1 MQHNQFT
8 DNLLT
13 LIASMES
20 GESVGGIKLA
30 QIIKRL
36 TEIEVDEGGPY
47 SFEPKQGASDVGL
60 NLAIACF
67 LALQDIRLPKL
78 DAFLEKRLSNV
89 AEPFGSVI
97 DDKGVRN
104 LIDKYQ
110 KLIGNVGKEESVK
123 QPIIYNES
131 EQRIMDMIR
140 KKFDDRFSNFS
151 PALRERA
158 KSAIEKTIRSNRDK
172 QMSLMAYY
180 TKVSLGK
187 SGEGI
192 PDELVADIGL
202 ANIFF
207 WTAFIIYDDFW
218 DRDEA
223 ADPRLLPIANIFA
236 RHYIDF
242 FIALPDDKEFRPF
255 FHDLMDKLDGSNA
268 WEVEN
273 CRAKVEGNIFHI
285 PTTLPDFGDYEN
297 KYRPASGHILSS
309 VAILTQFG
317 KELKTEDWGNIISYF
332 KHYLV
337 AMQLNDDAHDWE
349 EDLQRGHLST
359 VVTLLLG
366 DLKKSG
372 WKKPMIDL
380 GTDLPEIRKIFWFT
394 TMPQYVKIVLSQTD
408 TSRKALRSISII
420 EEPALLERII
430 TTTENVARQA
440 ERESVDSEALLK
452 EYIGTN
458 SATT

>member
-1 MQHNQFT
+1 MQHNQFI
-8 DNLLT
+8 DNLILS
-13 LIASMES
+13 LKS
-20 GESVGGIKLA
+20 GESIGGIKLA
-30 QIIKRL
+30 QIVKRL
-36 TEIEVDEGGPY
+36 TEMEVDEGGPY
-47 SFEPKQGASDVGL
+47 SLEPKRGATDVGL

-78 DAFLEKRLSNV
+78 DDFLEKHISNI

-97 DDKGVRN
+97 DDKTVRS

-110 KLIGNVGKEESVK
+110 MLVGNVDREESVK
-123 QPIIYNES
+123 QPIAYDEN

-140 KKFDDRFSNFS
+140 KKFAERFQAFS

-158 KSAIEKTIRSNRDK
+158 KSTIEKTIHGNRDK

-180 TKVSLGK
+180 TKISLGK
-187 SGEGI
+187 SGETI
-192 PDELVADIGL
+192 SDELVADIGL

-223 ADPRLLPIANIFA
+223 ADPHLLPIANIFA

-273 CRAKVEGNIFHI
+273 CRAKVEGNFFHI
-285 PTTLPDFGDYEN
+285 PATLPDFGDYEN

-317 KELKTEDWGNIISYF
+317 KELKTEDWGNIVSYF
-332 KHYLV
+332 KHYLI

-359 VVTLLLG
+359 VVTLLLA

-372 WKKPMIDL
+372 WKKQTIDL
-380 GTDLPEIRKIFWFT
+380 STDLLEIRKIFWFT
-394 TMPQYVKIVLSQTD
+394 TMPQYIKLALSETAM
-408 TSRKALRSISII
+408 SRKALRAISII
-420 EEPALLERII
+420 EEPAPLERIVSI
-430 TTTENVARQA
+430 TEDVARQA
-440 ERESVDSEALLK
+440 ERESADSEALLK
-452 EYIGTN
+452 EYANTQG
-458 SATT
+458 

>member
-1 MQHNQFT
+1 MQHNQFI
-8 DNLLT
+8 DNLLS
-13 LIASMES
+13 SMES
-20 GESVGGIKLA
+20 GESVGGVKLA
-30 QIIKRL
+30 QIVKCL
-36 TEIEVDEGGPY
+36 TEMEVDEGGPY
-47 SFEPKQGASDVGL
+47 SLEPKKGATDVGL

-67 LALQDIRLPKL
+67 LAMQDIRLPKL
-78 DAFLEKRLSNV
+78 DDFLEKHLSNI
-89 AEPFGSVI
+89 AEPFSSVI
-97 DDKGVRN
+97 DDRTVRS
-104 LIDKYQ
+104 LINKYQ
-110 KLIGNVGKEESVK
+110 MLIGNVGKEEPTK
-123 QPIIYNES
+123 QPIVYNEN
-131 EQRIMDMIR
+131 EQRIMNMIR
-140 KKFDDRFSNFS
+140 KKFDERFQAFS
-151 PALRERA
+151 PALREQA
-158 KSAIEKTIRSNRDK
+158 KSTIEKTICGNRDK

-187 SGEGI
+187 SGESI

-273 CRAKVEGNIFHI
+273 CRAKVDGNIFNI
-285 PTTLPDFGDYEN
+285 PATLPDFGDYEN

-317 KELKTEDWGNIISYF
+317 KELKTEDWGNIVSYF
-332 KHYLV
+332 KHYLI

-359 VVTLLLG
+359 VVTLLLN

-372 WKKPMIDL
+372 WKKQTIDL
-380 GTDLPEIRKIFWFT
+380 STDLPEIRKIFWFT
-394 TMPQYVKIVLSQTD
+394 TMPQYIKIALSETA
-408 TSRKALRSISII
+408 TSRKALRAISII
-420 EEPALLERII
+420 EEPAPLERIVSI
-430 TTTENVARQA
+430 TEDVARQA
-440 ERESVDSEALLK
+440 ERESIDSGAILK
-452 EYIGTN
+452 EYANNQG
-458 SATT
+458 

>member
-1 MQHNQFT
+1 MQHNQFI
-8 DNLLT
+8 DNLLS
-13 LIASMES
+13 IVES
-20 GESVGGIKLA
+20 GENVGGIKLA
-30 QIIKRL
+30 QIVKRL
-36 TEIEVDEGGPY
+36 TEMEVDEGGPY
-47 SFEPKQGASDVGL
+47 SLEPNQGATDIGL
-60 NLAIACF
+60 NLSIACF

-78 DAFLEKRLSNV
+78 DDFLEKRLPNI
-89 AEPFGSVI
+89 AEPFGSVVE
-97 DDKGVRN
+97 DKRVRN

-110 KLIGNVGKEESVK
+110 TLIGNVDKEEMAK
-123 QPIIYNES
+123 QPISYNEN

-158 KSAIEKTIRSNRDK
+158 KSAIEKTIRGNRDK

-187 SGEGI
+187 SGESI
-192 PDELVADIGL
+192 PDELVAEIGL

-285 PTTLPDFGDYEN
+285 PATLPDFGDYEN

-317 KELKTEDWGNIISYF
+317 KELKTEDWGNIVSYF

-359 VVTLLLG
+359 VVTLLLN
-366 DLKKSG
+366 DLKKNG
-372 WKKPMIDL
+372 WKKQTIDL
-380 GTDLPEIRKIFWFT
+380 NADLPEIRKIFWFT

-408 TSRKALRSISII
+408 TSRKSLRSISII
-420 EEPALLERII
+420 EEPGLLEQII

-440 ERESVDSEALLK
+440 ERESADSEALLK
-452 EYIGTN
+452 EYAGT
-458 SATT
+458 SQTT

>member
-1 MQHNQFT
+1 MQHNQFI
-8 DNLLT
+8 DNLLS
-13 LIASMES
+13 IVES
-20 GESVGGIKLA
+20 GDSVGGIKLA
-30 QIIKRL
+30 QIVRLL
-36 TEIEVDEGGPY
+36 TEMEVDEGGPY
-47 SFEPKQGASDVGL
+47 SFDPKQGANDIGL
-60 NLAIACF
+60 NLVIACF
-67 LALQDIRLPKL
+67 LALQDVRLPKL
-78 DAFLEKRLSNV
+78 DDFLEKRLSNI
-89 AEPFGSVI
+89 AEPFGSII
-97 DDKGVRN
+97 DDKRVRS

-110 KLIGNVGKEESVK
+110 TLIGNVGKENLVK
-123 QPIIYNES
+123 QPIVYNEN
-131 EQRIMDMIR
+131 EQHIMDMIR

-158 KSAIEKTIRSNRDK
+158 KSAIEKTIRGNRDK

-187 SGEGI
+187 SGESI

-273 CRAKVEGNIFHI
+273 CRAKVEGNVFHI
-285 PTTLPDFGDYEN
+285 PATLPDFGDYEN

-317 KELKTEDWGNIISYF
+317 KELKTEDWGNIVSYF

-372 WKKPMIDL
+372 WKKQTIDL
-380 GTDLPEIRKIFWFT
+380 STDLPEIRKIFWFT
-394 TMPQYVKIVLSQTD
+394 TMPQYVKTVLSQTE
-408 TSRKALRSISII
+408 TSRKALHAISII
-420 EEPALLERII
+420 ESPSLLEGII

-440 ERESVDSEALLK
+440 ERESVDSGALLK
-452 EYIGTN
+452 EYADTQG
-458 SATT
+458 

>member
-1 MQHNQFT
+1 MQHNQFI
-8 DNLLT
+8 DNLLS
-13 LIASMES
+13 IVES
-20 GESVGGIKLA
+20 GDSVGGIKLA
-30 QIIKRL
+30 QIVRLL
-36 TEIEVDEGGPY
+36 TEMEVDEGGPY
-47 SFEPKQGASDVGL
+47 SFDPKQGANDIGL
-60 NLAIACF
+60 NLVIACF
-67 LALQDIRLPKL
+67 LALQDVRLPKL
-78 DAFLEKRLSNV
+78 DDFLEKRLSNI
-89 AEPFGSVI
+89 AEPFGSII
-97 DDKGVRN
+97 DDKRVRS

-110 KLIGNVGKEESVK
+110 TLIGNVGKENLVK
-123 QPIIYNES
+123 QPIVYNEN
-131 EQRIMDMIR
+131 EQHIMDMIR

-158 KSAIEKTIRSNRDK
+158 KAAIEKTIRGNRDK

-187 SGEGI
+187 SGESI

-255 FHDLMDKLDGSNA
+255 FHDLMDKLDGSNV

-285 PTTLPDFGDYEN
+285 PATLPDFGDYEN

-317 KELKTEDWGNIISYF
+317 EELKTEDWGNIISYF

-359 VVTLLLG
+359 VVTILLG

-372 WKKPMIDL
+372 WKKQTIDL
-380 GTDLPEIRKIFWFT
+380 STDLPEIRKIFWFT
-394 TMPQYVKIVLSQTD
+394 TMPQYVKTVLSQTE
-408 TSRKALRSISII
+408 TSRKALLAISII
-420 EEPALLERII
+420 ESPSLLEGII
-430 TTTENVARQA
+430 RTTEDVARQA
-440 ERESVDSEALLK
+440 ERESADSEALLK
-452 EYIGTN
+452 EYANTQG
-458 SATT
+458 

>member
-8 DNLLT
+8 QDLLGF
-13 LIASMES
+13 ISSMES
-20 GESVGGIKLA
+20 GNGVGGIKLA
-30 QIIKRL
+30 RIIKRL
-36 TEIEVDEGGPY
+36 TEMEVDEGGPY
-47 SFEPKQGASDVGL
+47 SFEPKQGANDVGL
-60 NLAIACF
+60 NLVIACF

-78 DAFLEKRLSNV
+78 DAFLEKKTSNA
-89 AEPFGSVI
+89 AEPFDSVI
-97 DDKGVRN
+97 DDKTIHD
-104 LIDKYQ
+104 LISKYRM
-110 KLIGNVGKEESVK
+110 LIENVGRKESTEH
-123 QPIIYNES
+123 PIIYDEN

-151 PALRERA
+151 SALRERA
-158 KSAIEKTIRSNRDK
+158 KSAIEKTIRGNRDK

-187 SGEGI
+187 SGESI

-273 CRAKVEGNIFHI
+273 CRAKVEGSIFHI
-285 PTTLPDFGDYEN
+285 PATLPDFGDYEN

-317 KELKTEDWGNIISYF
+317 KELKTEDWGNIVSYF

-359 VVTLLLG
+359 VVTILLN
-366 DLKKSG
+366 DLKNSG
-372 WKKPMIDL
+372 WEKQTIDL
-380 GTDLPEIRKIFWFT
+380 STDLPEIRKIFWFT
-394 TMPQYVKIVLSQTD
+394 TMPQYVKIVLAQTD
-408 TSRKALRSISII
+408 ISRKALRSISII
-420 EEPALLERII
+420 EEPDLLERII

-440 ERESVDSEALLK
+440 ERESTDSGAILK
-452 EYIGTN
+452 EYANTQG
-458 SATT
+458 

>member
-1 MQHNQFT
+1 MQHNQFI
-8 DNLLT
+8 DNLLS
-13 LIASMES
+13 IVES
-20 GESVGGIKLA
+20 GESIGGIKLA
-30 QIIKRL
+30 QIVRRL

-47 SFEPKQGASDVGL
+47 SLGPEQGSTDVGL
-60 NLAIACF
+60 NLTIACF
-67 LALQDIRLPKL
+67 LALQDVRLPKL
-78 DAFLEKRLSNV
+78 DDFLKKRLLNI

-97 DDKGVRN
+97 DDKRVRS

-110 KLIGNVGKEESVK
+110 TLIGIVDREDPVK
-123 QPIIYNES
+123 RPIIYDGN
-131 EQRIMDMIR
+131 EQRIMNMIR
-140 KKFDDRFSNFS
+140 KKFDERFHVFS

-187 SGEGI
+187 SGESI

-223 ADPRLLPIANIFA
+223 ADPRLLPIANIFV

-242 FIALPDDKEFRPF
+242 FIALSDDKEFRPF

-285 PTTLPDFGDYEN
+285 PATLPDFGDYEN

-359 VVTLLLG
+359 VVTLLLN

-372 WKKPMIDL
+372 WKKQTIDL
-380 GTDLPEIRKIFWFT
+380 NTDLPEIRKIFWFT
-394 TMPQYVKIVLSQTD
+394 TMSQYVKIVLSQTD

-420 EEPALLERII
+420 EEPDLLEHII
-430 TTTENVARQA
+430 TTTENVARRA
-440 ERESVDSEALLK
+440 ERESTDSEALLK
-452 EYIGTN
+452 EYAGTPQ
-458 SATT
+458 TT

>member
-1 MQHNQFT
+1 MQHNQFI
-8 DNLLT
+8 DNLL
-13 LIASMES
+13 SSVES
-20 GESVGGIKLA
+20 GESIGGIKLA
-30 QIIKRL
+30 QIVRRL
-36 TEIEVDEGGPY
+36 TEMEVDEGGPY
-47 SFEPKQGASDVGL
+47 SFEPKQGANDIGL

-67 LALQDIRLPKL
+67 LALQDVRLPKL
-78 DAFLEKRLSNV
+78 DGFLEKQISN
-89 AEPFGSVI
+89 ADEQFDSVI
-97 DDKGVRN
+97 DDKTIRN
-104 LIDKYQ
+104 LISKYRT
-110 KLIGNVGKEESVK
+110 LIGNVGKEESVK
-123 QPIIYNES
+123 QPIAYTEN
-131 EQRIMDMIR
+131 EQRIMDTIR

-158 KSAIEKTIRSNRDK
+158 KSAIEKTIRGNRDK

-187 SGEGI
+187 SGENI

-218 DRDEA
+218 DWDEA

-337 AMQLNDDAHDWE
+337 AMQLHDDAHDWE

-359 VVTLLLG
+359 VVTILLG

-372 WKKPMIDL
+372 WKKQTIDL
-380 GTDLPEIRKIFWFT
+380 STDLPEIRKIFWFT
-394 TMPQYVKIVLSQTD
+394 TMPQYVITVLYHTE
-408 TSRKALRSISII
+408 TSRNALHAISII
-420 EEPALLERII
+420 ENPALLESII
-430 TTTENVARQA
+430 TRTENVARQA
-440 ERESVDSEALLK
+440 ERESADSEALLK
-452 EYIGTN
+452 EYTGTS

>member
-1 MQHNQFT
+1 MQHNQIT
-8 DNLLT
+8 NDLLEF
-13 LIASMES
+13 ISSMES
-20 GESVGGIKLA
+20 GKNVGGIKLA
-30 QIIKRL
+30 RTIKRL
-36 TEIEVDEGGPY
+36 TEMEIDEGGPY
-47 SFEPKQGASDVGL
+47 SFEPKQGANDIGL

-78 DAFLEKRLSNV
+78 DAFLEKKISNAV
-89 AEPFGSVI
+89 EPFDSAI
-97 DDKGVRN
+97 DDKTVR
-104 LIDKYQ
+104 D
-110 KLIGNVGKEESVK
+110 LIGKYRTLIENVGKEESAER
-123 QPIIYNES
+123 PITYDEN
-131 EQRIMDMIR
+131 EQRIMSMIR
-140 KKFDDRFSNFS
+140 KKLDDRFSNFS
-151 PALRERA
+151 PELRERA
-158 KSAIEKTIRSNRDK
+158 KLAVEKTIRGNRDK

-180 TKVSLGK
+180 TKASLGK
-187 SGEGI
+187 SGETI

-207 WTAFIIYDDFW
+207 WAAFIIYDDFW

-242 FIALPDDKEFRPF
+242 FIALPEDKEFRPF

-268 WEVEN
+268 WEIEN
-273 CRAKVEGNIFHI
+273 CRTKVEGNTFYI
-285 PTTLPDFGDYEN
+285 PANLPNFGDYEN

-332 KHYLV
+332 KHYLI

-359 VVTLLLG
+359 VVTLLLD
-366 DLKKSG
+366 DLKKNG
-372 WKKPMIDL
+372 WAKQTIDL
-380 GTDLPEIRKIFWFT
+380 NADLPEIKKIFWFT
-394 TMPQYVKIVLSQTD
+394 TMPQYVKIVLTQTD
-408 TSRKALRSISII
+408 ASLKALRAISII
-420 EEPALLERII
+420 EDRAPLERII

-440 ERESVDSEALLK
+440 ERESTDSEALLK
-452 EYIGTN
+452 EYAGTPQ
-458 SATT
+458 TT

>member
-8 DNLLT
+8 NDLLEF
-13 LIASMES
+13 ISSMES

-30 QIIKRL
+30 RTIKRL
-36 TEIEVDEGGPY
+36 TEMEIDEGGPY
-47 SFEPKQGASDVGL
+47 SFEPKQGANDVGL
-60 NLAIACF
+60 NLVIACF

-78 DAFLEKRLSNV
+78 DAFIEKKISDTS
-89 AEPFGSVI
+89 ESFDSVI
-97 DDKGVRN
+97 DGKTIRG
-104 LIDKYQ
+104 LIGKYQ
-110 KLIGNVGKEESVK
+110 ALIRNVDKEELAEH
-123 QPIIYNES
+123 PITYDEN
-131 EQRIMDMIR
+131 EQRIMAMIR
-140 KKFDDRFSNFS
+140 KKLNDRFANFS
-151 PALRERA
+151 PGLRERA
-158 KSAIEKTIRSNRDK
+158 KSAIEKTIRGNRDK

-223 ADPRLLPIANIFA
+223 ADPHLLPIANIFA

-273 CRAKVEGNIFHI
+273 CRAKVEENIFYI
-285 PTTLPDFGDYEN
+285 PDNLPNFGDYEN

-317 KELKTEDWGNIISYF
+317 KELKAEDWGNIILYF
-332 KHYLV
+332 KHYLI

-359 VVTLLLG
+359 MVTILLD
-366 DLKKSG
+366 DLKQSG
-372 WKKPMIDL
+372 WKKQTIDL
-380 GTDLPEIRKIFWFT
+380 STDLPEIKKTFWFV
-394 TMPQYVKIVLSQTD
+394 TMPQYVKKVLSQTEA
-408 TSRKALRSISII
+408 SRKALRAISII
-420 EEPALLERII
+420 EDPASLEGII

-440 ERESVDSEALLK
+440 ERESIDSSALLK
-452 EYIGTN
+452 EYAGT
-458 SATT
+458 

>member
-1 MQHNQFT
+1 MQNNQFI
-8 DNLLT
+8 DNLLA
-13 LIASMES
+13 LISRMES
-20 GESVGGIKLA
+20 SENIGGIKLA

-47 SFEPKQGASDVGL
+47 SFEPKQGANDVGL
-60 NLAIACF
+60 NLAIAYF

-78 DAFLEKRLSNV
+78 DAFVENKISNTT
-89 AEPFGSVI
+89 ERFDSVI
-97 DDKGVRN
+97 DNKKVQD
-104 LIDKYQ
+104 LISKYRM
-110 KLIGNVGKEESVK
+110 LIGKVGKEESVK
-123 QPIIYNES
+123 HPITYDEN
-131 EQRIMDMIR
+131 EQRIMRMIR
-140 KKFDDRFSNFS
+140 KKLDDRFSNFS
-151 PALRERA
+151 PGLRERA
-158 KSAIEKTIRSNRDK
+158 KSAVEKTICGNGDK

-187 SGEGI
+187 SGESI

-273 CRAKVEGNIFHI
+273 CRAKVEENVFYI
-285 PTTLPDFGDYEN
+285 PQTLPDFGDYEN

-317 KELKTEDWGNIISYF
+317 KELKTEDWGNIVSYF
-332 KHYLV
+332 KHYLI

-349 EDLQRGHLST
+349 EDLRRGHLST

-366 DLKKSG
+366 DIKKSG
-372 WKKPMIDL
+372 WEKQTIDL
-380 GTDLPEIRKIFWFT
+380 TADLPEIRKTFWFV
-394 TMPQYVKIVLSQTD
+394 TMPQYVKIVLSKTE
-408 TSRKALRSISII
+408 TSRKALHAISII
-420 EEPALLERII
+420 ENPALLESII

-440 ERESVDSEALLK
+440 ERESVDSRALLK
-452 EYIGTN
+452 EYANT
-458 SATT
+458 

>member
-36 TEIEVDEGGPY
+36 TEIEIDEGGPY
-47 SFEPKQGASDVGL
+47 SFDPKQGANDIGL

-78 DAFLEKRLSNV
+78 DAFLEKRILDTAS
-89 AEPFGSVI
+89 PFSSVI
-97 DDKGVRN
+97 DDKTVRS

-110 KLIGNVGKEESVK
+110 MLIGKVSKEESVEER
-123 QPIIYNES
+123 PIAYDEN
-131 EQRIMDMIR
+131 EQRIMGMIR
-140 KKFDDRFSNFS
+140 KKLDERFVNFS
-151 PALRERA
+151 PELRERA
-158 KSAIEKTIRSNRDK
+158 KLAVEKTIRGNRDK

-180 TKVSLGK
+180 TKVSLGR
-187 SGEGI
+187 SGESI

-207 WTAFIIYDDFW
+207 WAAFIIYDDFW

-268 WEVEN
+268 WEIEN
-273 CRAKVEGNIFHI
+273 CRTKVEGNTFYI

-317 KELKTEDWGNIISYF
+317 KELKTEDWGNIVSYF
-332 KHYLV
+332 KHYLI

-349 EDLQRGHLST
+349 EDLRRGHLST
-359 VVTLLLG
+359 VVTLLLD

-372 WKKPMIDL
+372 WKKQTIDL
-380 GTDLPEIRKIFWFT
+380 SVDLPEIRKTFWFV
-394 TMPQYVKIVLSQTD
+394 TMPHYVKKALSQTD
-408 TSRKALRSISII
+408 ASRKALRAISII
-420 EEPALLERII
+420 EEPSLLERII
-430 TTTENVARQA
+430 TTTEDVARQA
-440 ERESVDSEALLK
+440 ERESIDSGALLK
-452 EYIGTN
+452 EYANT
-458 SATT
+458 

>member
-1 MQHNQFT
+1 MQNNKFI
-8 DNLLT
+8 DNLLA
-13 LIASMES
+13 LISRMES
-20 GESVGGIKLA
+20 GESVGSIKLA

-47 SFEPKQGASDVGL
+47 SFDPKQGVNDAGL
-60 NLAIACF
+60 NLAIAYF

-78 DAFLEKRLSNV
+78 DAFVENKISNT
-89 AEPFGSVI
+89 AERFDSVI
-97 DDKGVRN
+97 DNKTVQD
-104 LIDKYQ
+104 LISKYRM
-110 KLIGNVGKEESVK
+110 LIGNVGKEESVEH
-123 QPIIYNES
+123 PIAYDEN
-131 EQRIMDMIR
+131 EQRIMIMIR
-140 KKFDDRFSNFS
+140 KKFEDRFSNFS
-151 PALRERA
+151 PILRERA
-158 KSAIEKTIRSNRDK
+158 KSAIEKTIRGNRDK

-285 PTTLPDFGDYEN
+285 PATLPDFGDYEN

-317 KELKTEDWGNIISYF
+317 EELKTEDWGNIISYF

-359 VVTLLLG
+359 VVTLLLN

-372 WKKPMIDL
+372 WKKQTIDL
-380 GTDLPEIRKIFWFT
+380 NMDLPEIRKIFWFT
-394 TMPQYVKIVLSQTD
+394 TMPQYVKIVLFQTD
-408 TSRKALRSISII
+408 TSRKALLSISII
-420 EEPALLERII
+420 EEPDLLEHII
-430 TTTENVARQA
+430 TTAENVARQA
-440 ERESVDSEALLK
+440 ERESADSEALL
-452 EYIGTN
+452 EQYTI
-458 SATT
+458 

>member
-1 MQHNQFT
+1 MQHNQFI
-8 DNLLT
+8 DNLLS
-13 LIASMES
+13 SMKS
-20 GESVGGIKLA
+20 GESVVGVKLA
-30 QIIKRL
+30 QIVKCL
-36 TEIEVDEGGPY
+36 TEMEVDEGGPY
-47 SFEPKQGASDVGL
+47 SLEPKKGATDVGL

-67 LALQDIRLPKL
+67 LAMQDIRLPKL
-78 DAFLEKRLSNV
+78 DDFLEKHLSNI
-89 AEPFGSVI
+89 AEPFSSVI
-97 DDKGVRN
+97 DDRTVRS
-104 LIDKYQ
+104 LINKYQ
-110 KLIGNVGKEESVK
+110 TLIGNVGKEEPTK
-123 QPIIYNES
+123 QPIVYNEN
-131 EQRIMDMIR
+131 EQRIMNMIR
-140 KKFDDRFSNFS
+140 KKFNERFQAFS
-151 PALRERA
+151 PALREQA
-158 KSAIEKTIRSNRDK
+158 KSTIEKTICGNRDK

-187 SGEGI
+187 SGENI

-268 WEVEN
+268 WEIEN
-273 CRAKVEGNIFHI
+273 CRAKIEGNIFYI
-285 PTTLPDFGDYEN
+285 PATLPDFGDYEN

-317 KELKTEDWGNIISYF
+317 KELKTEDWGNIVSYF
-332 KHYLV
+332 KHYLI

-359 VVTLLLG
+359 VVTLLLN

-372 WKKPMIDL
+372 WKKQTIDL
-380 GTDLPEIRKIFWFT
+380 NTDLPEIRKIFWFT
-394 TMPQYVKIVLSQTD
+394 TMPQYIKIALSETA
-408 TSRKALRSISII
+408 TSRKALRAISII
-420 EEPALLERII
+420 EEPAPLERIVSI
-430 TTTENVARQA
+430 TEDVARQA
-440 ERESVDSEALLK
+440 ERESIDSGAILK
-452 EYIGTN
+452 EYANNQG
-458 SATT
+458 

>member
-8 DNLLT
+8 NDLLGF
-13 LIASMES
+13 ISSMES

-30 QIIKRL
+30 RTIKHL
-36 TEIEVDEGGPY
+36 TEMEVDEGGPY
-47 SFEPKQGASDVGL
+47 SFEPKQGANDVGL

-78 DAFLEKRLSNV
+78 DAFLENKIPNAS
-89 AEPFGSVI
+89 EPFDSVV
-97 DDKGVRN
+97 DDKTVRD
-104 LIDKYQ
+104 LIGKYRT
-110 KLIGNVGKEESVK
+110 LIGNVDKEEAVER
-123 QPIIYNES
+123 PITYDEN
-131 EQRIMDMIR
+131 EQRIMTMIR
-140 KKFDDRFSNFS
+140 KKLDDRFANFS
-151 PALRERA
+151 PGLRERA
-158 KSAIEKTIRSNRDK
+158 RSAVEKTIRGNRDK

-187 SGEGI
+187 SGETI
-192 PDELVADIGL
+192 SDELVADIGL

-207 WTAFIIYDDFW
+207 WAAFIIYDDFW

-268 WEVEN
+268 WEIEN
-273 CRAKVEGNIFHI
+273 CRTKVEGNIFYI
-285 PTTLPDFGDYEN
+285 PANLPDFGDYEN

-317 KELKTEDWGNIISYF
+317 KELKTEDWGNIVSYF
-332 KHYLV
+332 KHYLI

-359 VVTLLLG
+359 VVTLLLN

-372 WKKPMIDL
+372 WKKETIDL
-380 GTDLPEIRKIFWFT
+380 STDLPEIKKTFWFV
-394 TMPQYVKIVLSQTD
+394 TMPQYVKKALSQTEA
-408 TSRKALRSISII
+408 SRKALRSISII
-420 EEPALLERII
+420 EDTEPLERII

-440 ERESVDSEALLK
+440 ERESADSEALLK
-452 EYIGTN
+452 EY
-458 SATT
+458 TTI

>member
-1 MQHNQFT
+1 MQHNQFI
-8 DNLLT
+8 DNLILN
-13 LIASMES
+13 LKS
-20 GESVGGIKLA
+20 GESIGGIKLA
-30 QIIKRL
+30 QIVKRL
-36 TEIEVDEGGPY
+36 TEMEVDEGGPY
-47 SFEPKQGASDVGL
+47 SLEPKQGATDVGL

-78 DAFLEKRLSNV
+78 DDFLEKRLSNIT
-89 AEPFGSVI
+89 EPFGSAI
-97 DDKGVRN
+97 EDKTVRS

-110 KLIGNVGKEESVK
+110 TLVGSVDKEEPIK
-123 QPIIYNES
+123 QPIAYDDN
-131 EQRIMDMIR
+131 EQRIMNMIR
-140 KKFDDRFSNFS
+140 KKFDERFQAFS
-151 PALRERA
+151 PTLRERA
-158 KSAIEKTIRSNRDK
+158 KSAIEKTIHGNRDK

-180 TKVSLGK
+180 TKISLGK
-187 SGEGI
+187 SGESI
-192 PDELVADIGL
+192 PDEMVADIGL

-273 CRAKVEGNIFHI
+273 CRAKVEGSIFHI
-285 PTTLPDFGDYEN
+285 PATLPDFGDYEN

-309 VAILTQFG
+309 VAVLTQFG
-317 KELKTEDWGNIISYF
+317 KELKTEDWGNIVSYF

-359 VVTLLLG
+359 VVTILLN
-366 DLKKSG
+366 DLKNSS
-372 WKKPMIDL
+372 WKKQTIDL
-380 GTDLPEIRKIFWFT
+380 STDLPEIRKIFWFT
-394 TMPQYVKIVLSQTD
+394 TMPQYVKIVLAQTD

-420 EEPALLERII
+420 KEPDLLERII

-440 ERESVDSEALLK
+440 ERESVDSGALLK
-452 EYIGTN
+452 EYANTQG
-458 SATT
+458 

>member
-1 MQHNQFT
+1 MQHNQFI
-8 DNLLT
+8 DNLL
-13 LIASMES
+13 SSVES

-30 QIIKRL
+30 QIVKRL
-36 TEIEVDEGGPY
+36 TEIEVGEGGPY
-47 SFEPKQGASDVGL
+47 SLEPEHGSADIGL

-78 DAFLEKRLSNV
+78 DDFLEKRLSNIT
-89 AEPFGSVI
+89 EPFGSVI
-97 DDKGVRN
+97 DDKRVRN
-104 LIDKYQ
+104 LIGKY
-110 KLIGNVGKEESVK
+110 KTLIGNEDKKESVK
-123 QPIIYNES
+123 QPIIYDEN

-140 KKFDDRFSNFS
+140 RKFNDRFSNFS

-158 KSAIEKTIRSNRDK
+158 KLAIEKTIRSNRDK

-180 TKVSLGK
+180 TKISLGK
-187 SGEGI
+187 SGESI

-317 KELKTEDWGNIISYF
+317 KELKTEDWRNIVSYF

-349 EDLQRGHLST
+349 EDLRRGHLST
-359 VVTLLLG
+359 VVTLLLS

-372 WKKPMIDL
+372 WEKPMIDL
-380 GTDLPEIRKIFWFT
+380 SMDLPEIRKTFWFV
-394 TMPQYVKIVLSQTD
+394 TMPRYIKTVLSQTE
-408 TSRKALRSISII
+408 TSRKALHAISII
-420 EEPALLERII
+420 KNPALLENII

-440 ERESVDSEALLK
+440 ERESIDSGALLK
-452 EYIGTN
+452 EYTEIQG
-458 SATT
+458 

>member
-1 MQHNQFT
+1 MQHNQFI
-8 DNLLT
+8 DNLL
-13 LIASMES
+13 SSVES
-20 GESVGGIKLA
+20 GESIGGIKLA
-30 QIIKRL
+30 QIVRRL
-36 TEIEVDEGGPY
+36 TEMEIDEGGPY
-47 SFEPKQGASDVGL
+47 SFEPKQGATDIGL

-78 DAFLEKRLSNV
+78 DDFLEKRLSSFT
-89 AEPFGSVI
+89 EPFGSAI
-97 DDKGVRN
+97 EDKRVRN
-104 LIDKYQ
+104 LISKYQ
-110 KLIGNVGKEESVK
+110 TLIGNVGKEESVK
-123 QPIIYNES
+123 QPIAYTDN

-140 KKFDDRFSNFS
+140 KKFDDRFSSFS
-151 PALRERA
+151 PTLWERA
-158 KSAIEKTIRSNRDK
+158 KAAIEKTIRSNRDK

-180 TKVSLGK
+180 TKISLGK
-187 SGEGI
+187 SGESI

-242 FIALPDDKEFRPF
+242 FIALSDDKEFRPF

-285 PTTLPDFGDYEN
+285 PATLPDFGDYEN

-317 KELKTEDWGNIISYF
+317 KELKTEDWGNIVSYF
-332 KHYLV
+332 KHYLI

-349 EDLQRGHLST
+349 EDLRRGHLST
-359 VVTLLLG
+359 VVTLLLS

-372 WKKPMIDL
+372 WKKSTIDL
-380 GTDLPEIRKIFWFT
+380 SADLPEIRKTFWFV
-394 TMPQYVKIVLSQTD
+394 TMPQYIKIVLSQTE
-408 TSRKALRSISII
+408 TSRKALHAISII
-420 EEPALLERII
+420 ENPALLESII

-440 ERESVDSEALLK
+440 ERESADSEALLK
-452 EYIGTN
+452 EY
-458 SATT
+458 A

>member
-1 MQHNQFT
+1 MQHNQFI
-8 DNLLT
+8 DNLLS
-13 LIASMES
+13 IVES

-30 QIIKRL
+30 QIVRLL
-36 TEIEVDEGGPY
+36 TEMEVDEGGPY
-47 SFEPKQGASDVGL
+47 SFDPKQGANDIGL
-60 NLAIACF
+60 NLVIACF
-67 LALQDIRLPKL
+67 LALQDVRLPKL
-78 DAFLEKRLSNV
+78 DDFLEKRLSNI
-89 AEPFGSVI
+89 AEPFGSII
-97 DDKGVRN
+97 DDKRVRS

-110 KLIGNVGKEESVK
+110 TLIGNVGKENLVK
-123 QPIIYNES
+123 QPIVYNEN
-131 EQRIMDMIR
+131 EQHIMDMIR
-140 KKFDDRFSNFS
+140 KKFDERFHAFS

-187 SGEGI
+187 SGESI

-242 FIALPDDKEFRPF
+242 FIALSDDKEFRPF

-273 CRAKVEGNIFHI
+273 CRAKIEENIFYI

-332 KHYLV
+332 KHYLI

-349 EDLQRGHLST
+349 EDMQRGRLST
-359 VVTLLLG
+359 VVTLLLS

-372 WKKPMIDL
+372 WKKQTIDL
-380 GTDLPEIRKIFWFT
+380 HADLPEIRKIFWFT

-408 TSRKALRSISII
+408 ISRKALRSISII
-420 EEPALLERII
+420 EEPNLLERII

-440 ERESVDSEALLK
+440 ERESIDSGALLK
-452 EYIGTN
+452 EYTN
-458 SATT
+458 SQG

>member
-1 MQHNQFT
+1 MQHNQFI
-8 DNLLT
+8 DNLLS
-13 LIASMES
+13 SMES
-20 GESVGGIKLA
+20 GESVGGVKLA
-30 QIIKRL
+30 QIVKCL
-36 TEIEVDEGGPY
+36 TEMEVDEGGPY
-47 SFEPKQGASDVGL
+47 SLEPKKGATDVGL
-60 NLAIACF
+60 NLVIACF
-67 LALQDIRLPKL
+67 LEMQDIRLPKL
-78 DAFLEKRLSNV
+78 DDFLKKHLSNI
-89 AEPFGSVI
+89 AEPFSSVI
-97 DDKGVRN
+97 DDRTVRS
-104 LIDKYQ
+104 LINKYQ
-110 KLIGNVGKEESVK
+110 MLIVNVGKEEPTK
-123 QPIIYNES
+123 QPIVYNEN
-131 EQRIMDMIR
+131 EQRIMNMIR
-140 KKFDDRFSNFS
+140 KKFDERFQAFS
-151 PALRERA
+151 PALREQA
-158 KSAIEKTIRSNRDK
+158 KSTIEKTICGNRDK

-187 SGEGI
+187 SGESI

-273 CRAKVEGNIFHI
+273 CRAKVDGNIFNI
-285 PTTLPDFGDYEN
+285 PATLPDFGDYEN

-317 KELKTEDWGNIISYF
+317 KELKTEDWGNIVSYF
-332 KHYLV
+332 KHYLI

-359 VVTLLLG
+359 VVTLLLN

-372 WKKPMIDL
+372 WKKQTIDL
-380 GTDLPEIRKIFWFT
+380 SADLPEIRKIFWFT
-394 TMPQYVKIVLSQTD
+394 TMPQYIKIALSETA
-408 TSRKALRSISII
+408 TSRKALRAISII
-420 EEPALLERII
+420 EEPAPLERIVSI
-430 TTTENVARQA
+430 TEDVARQA
-440 ERESVDSEALLK
+440 ERESIDSGAILK
-452 EYIGTN
+452 EYANNQG
-458 SATT
+458 

>member
-1 MQHNQFT
+1 MQHNQFI
-8 DNLLT
+8 DNLLS
-13 LIASMES
+13 IVES
-20 GESVGGIKLA
+20 GKSVGGIKLA
-30 QIIKRL
+30 QIVKRL
-36 TEIEVDEGGPY
+36 TEMEVEEGGPY
-47 SFEPKQGASDVGL
+47 SFEPKQGVGDVGL

-67 LALQDIRLPKL
+67 LAMQDVRLPKL
-78 DAFLEKRLSNV
+78 DEFLEKRLSNIT
-89 AEPFGSVI
+89 EPFGSVI
-97 DDKGVRN
+97 DDERVRN

-110 KLIGNVGKEESVK
+110 SLIGNVDKEESVK
-123 QPIIYNES
+123 QPIAYNEN

-140 KKFDDRFSNFS
+140 KKFNDRFSNFS
-151 PALRERA
+151 PALQERA
-158 KSAIEKTIRSNRDK
+158 KAAIEKTIRGNRDK

-187 SGEGI
+187 SGESI
-192 PDELVADIGL
+192 PDELVANIGL

-242 FIALPDDKEFRPF
+242 FIALSDDKEFRPF

-268 WEVEN
+268 WEIEN
-273 CRAKVEGNIFHI
+273 CRAKIEKNVFHI
-285 PTTLPDFGDYEN
+285 PASLPDFGDYEN

-317 KELKTEDWGNIISYF
+317 KELKTDDWGNIVSYF
-332 KHYLV
+332 KHYLI

-366 DLKKSG
+366 DIKKNG
-372 WKKPMIDL
+372 WKKQTIDL
-380 GTDLPEIRKIFWFT
+380 IADIPEIRKIFWFT
-394 TMPQYVKIVLSQTD
+394 TMPQYVKIVLAQTD
-408 TSRKALRSISII
+408 ASRKALRSISVI
-420 EEPALLERII
+420 EESDLLEGII
-430 TTTENVARQA
+430 TTAENVARQA
-440 ERESVDSEALLK
+440 EKESTDSGALL
-452 EYIGTN
+452 EQY
-458 SATT
+458 SAV

>member
-1 MQHNQFT
+1 MQHNQFI
-8 DNLLT
+8 DNLLS
-13 LIASMES
+13 SMKS
-20 GESVGGIKLA
+20 GESVVGVKLA
-30 QIIKRL
+30 QIVKCL
-36 TEIEVDEGGPY
+36 TEMEVDEGGPY
-47 SFEPKQGASDVGL
+47 SLEPKKGATDVGL

-67 LALQDIRLPKL
+67 LAMQDIRLPKL
-78 DAFLEKRLSNV
+78 DDFLEKHLSNI
-89 AEPFGSVI
+89 AEPFSSVI
-97 DDKGVRN
+97 DDRTVRS
-104 LIDKYQ
+104 LINKYQ
-110 KLIGNVGKEESVK
+110 TLIGNVGKEEPTK
-123 QPIIYNES
+123 QPIVYNEN
-131 EQRIMDMIR
+131 EQRIMNMIR
-140 KKFDDRFSNFS
+140 KKFNERFQAFS
-151 PALRERA
+151 PALREQA
-158 KSAIEKTIRSNRDK
+158 KSTIEKTICGNRDK

-187 SGEGI
+187 SGENI

-268 WEVEN
+268 WEIEN
-273 CRAKVEGNIFHI
+273 CRAKIEGNIFYI
-285 PTTLPDFGDYEN
+285 PATLPDFGDYEN

-317 KELKTEDWGNIISYF
+317 KELKTEDWGNIVSYF
-332 KHYLV
+332 KHYLI

-359 VVTLLLG
+359 VVTLLLN

-372 WKKPMIDL
+372 WKKQTIDL
-380 GTDLPEIRKIFWFT
+380 NTDLPEIRKIFWFT
-394 TMPQYVKIVLSQTD
+394 TMPQYIKIALSETA
-408 TSRKALRSISII
+408 TSRKALRAISII
-420 EEPALLERII
+420 EEPAPLERIVSI
-430 TTTENVARQA
+430 TEDVARQA
-440 ERESVDSEALLK
+440 ERESIDSGAILK
-452 EYIGTN
+452 EYANTQG
-458 SATT
+458 

>member
-20 GESVGGIKLA
+20 GESIGGIKLA

-47 SFEPKQGASDVGL
+47 SFEPKQGANDVGL

-67 LALQDIRLPKL
+67 LALLDIRLPKL
-78 DAFLEKRLSNV
+78 DAFLEMKISD
-89 AEPFGSVI
+89 AASASGSVI
-97 DDKGVRN
+97 DDKTVRS
-104 LIDKYQ
+104 LINKYQ
-110 KLIGNVGKEESVK
+110 MLIGKVSKEESVEER
-123 QPIIYNES
+123 PIAYDEN

-140 KKFDDRFSNFS
+140 EKLGNRFSNFS
-151 PALRERA
+151 PELRDRA
-158 KSAIEKTIRSNRDK
+158 KLAVEKTIRGNRDK

-180 TKVSLGK
+180 TKISLGK
-187 SGEGI
+187 SGETI
-192 PDELVADIGL
+192 SDELVADIGL

-273 CRAKVEGNIFHI
+273 CRAKVEKNIFYI

-309 VAILTQFG
+309 VAILTQFD
-317 KELKTEDWGNIISYF
+317 KELKAEDWGNIISYF

-359 VVTLLLG
+359 VVTLLLN

-372 WKKPMIDL
+372 WEKQTIDL
-380 GTDLPEIRKIFWFT
+380 SMDLPEIRKIFWFT

-420 EEPALLERII
+420 QEPDLLERII

-440 ERESVDSEALLK
+440 ERESADSVALLK
-452 EYIGTN
+452 EYANTQG
-458 SATT
+458 